1 MNFEQDKK
9 SSSAINKFERVEPTT
24 YFRKIQKL
32 CHKKCLTSDIS
43 NDVFSTAEKNCIDRC
58 IFKFKEAEEF
68 GYETFQYYK
77 MRIKM
82 SQDQI

>member
-1 MNFEQDKK
+1 MNFEQEKK
-9 SSSAINKFERVEPTT
+9 QSSNINKIERVEPAI
-24 YFRKIQKL
+24 YFRKLQKL
-32 CHKKCLTSDIS
+32 CHKKCLTSDIA
-43 NDVFSTAEKNCIDRC
+43 NDVFSTAEKNCVDRC

-82 SQDQI
+82 NQDQI